1 MTRLPR
7 GEMRRPPFREGF
19 GGLDASRGDCD
30 QPGVACVW
38 RSPGCVVA
46 PARVVHAQAARPS
59 NGRVYRLMPAHKVWK
74 GEHAL
79 DPTMY
84 QAGCPHCHQPLHT
97 RYGDDV
103 LNP

>member
-1 MTRLPR
+1 MAIARLRRSTRQ
-7 GEMRRPPFREGF
+7 G
-19 GGLDASRGDCD
+19 
-30 QPGVACVW
+30 
-38 RSPGCVVA
+38 
-46 PARVVHAQAARPS
+46 VHAQAARPS